1 MYPSGKI
8 EKETSK
14 GITSKQLKSQ
24 ELQKEKCKNMYQE
37 NK

>member
-14 GITSKQLKSQ
+14 GITRQLYIIQATSRIGTI
-24 ELQKEKCKNMYQE
+24 
-37 NK
+37 